1 MELSIFLAKV
11 LGLYFLIVGIGILLN
26 GQRIK
31 GIITEI
37 DSNPAL
43 LLFSG
48 IVPLIVG
55 TLVVVSH
62 TVWEADWRVI
72 VTLIGWLA
80 FIKGIVRVVFPKLAM
95 RFDGKIAKKPFLLKI
110 FAIIILLLAAFL
122 CFAGYMS

>member
-1 MELSIFLAKV
+1 MGNVSKESSPK
-11 LGLYFLIVGIGILLN
+11 LIAIL
-26 GQRIK
+26 
-31 GIITEI
+31 
-37 DSNPAL
+37 PYYC
-43 LLFSG
+43 F
-48 IVPLIVG
+48 PLIVG